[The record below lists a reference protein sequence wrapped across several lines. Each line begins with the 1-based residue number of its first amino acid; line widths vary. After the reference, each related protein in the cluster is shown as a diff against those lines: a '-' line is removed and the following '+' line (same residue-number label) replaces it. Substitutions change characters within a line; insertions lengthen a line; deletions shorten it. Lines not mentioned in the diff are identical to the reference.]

1 MPHTALPR
9 LFREAV
15 FITRLAWRTTVQVAG
30 PDFRPVKGL
39 RRENLKMT
47 ACAPLTI
54 LRAPQLPGFIVEINP
69 IKSEITALQERFD
82 ALRGYL

>member
-1 MPHTALPR
+1 
-9 LFREAV
+9 
-15 FITRLAWRTTVQVAG
+15 
-30 PDFRPVKGL
+30 
-39 RRENLKMT
+39 MT

-54 LRAPQLPGFIVEINP
+54 LRAPQLPGFNVEINP

>member
-1 MPHTALPR
+1 MRDAAS
-9 LFREAV
+9 FREAV
-15 FITRLAWRTTVQVAG
+15 FITHLWCRTTAEAPR
-30 PDFRPVKGL
+30 PDFRPVKDL
-39 RRENLKMT
+39 ERENLKMT